1 MLSFDAIVVSIVLI
15 FIVLSFY
22 KEWVG
27 PAFTFLIG
35 VVVLGIFGVLTPSEI
50 MSGFANDQV
59 VVILMLLLIGDIIR
73 DLGIVEN
80 LFDKVFQKAKTYRQF
95 MARMM
100 FLVGGFSAFLNNTPL
115 VAVMMPYVHSWSK
128 RNNIAPSKLLIPL
141 SYSAILGGCI
151 TLIGTSTNLIVNGM
165 VIDQNIIPG
174 LESLDM
180 FDFAYVGIPMMFIG
194 SAYLLLVSN
203 KLLPEN
209 ADTLDKF
216 SENSR
221 KYIVEAHVRPG
232 SDLNG
237 KTIGEANL
245 RNLKGLYLFQI
256 KRNNIKVAA
265 VSSEFELE
273 EGDRLFF
280 AGETETIADLV
291 LTNSGLTLPT
301 VGMLSHKKQLEV
313 VEIVVSHNSTLIS
326 KTVKEANFRGKYDAA
341 VIAIHRNGERMAGK
355 IGDVKV
361 RAGDVL
367 LLLGGDDFTA
377 RTQRVQ
383 DFYFISKVKEFRKQ
397 ENYKIGLLLGGT
409 VLAVILSA
417 LKIVP
422 LFMTLIVMIIVILAL
437 KITNP
442 KDIAASIDFNLAM
455 IIALAL
461 AFGTAMIK
469 SGLAELIADL
479 LITVFMP
486 LGRVGILFGIYLI
499 TTVLA
504 AYVTNKAAVAIIFPI
519 SLTMALNLHL
529 NPEPFVLIVAFA
541 AAANFMTPIG
551 YQTNLMVYGPGS
563 YKFGDF
569 FKIGFPLT
577 IIYMVVCVSILS
589 YIYFY

>member
-35 VVVLGIFGVLTPSEI
+35 VVVLGIFGVLTPAEI
-50 MSGFANDQV
+50 MGGFANDQV
-59 VVILMLLLIGDIIR
+59 MVILMLLLIGDIIR

-80 LFDKVFQKAKTYRQF
+80 LFDKVFQRAKTYRQF

-128 RNNIAPSKLLIPL
+128 RNNISPSKLLIPL

-194 SAYLLLVSN
+194 SAYILLVGK
-203 KLLPEN
+203 KLLPDN

-221 KYIVEAHVRPG
+221 QYIVEAHVRPG

-237 KTIGEANL
+237 KSIGEANL
-245 RNLKGLYLFQI
+245 RNLQGLYLFQI
-256 KRNNIKVAA
+256 KRNNIKLAA
-265 VSSEFELE
+265 VSSEFILE

-280 AGETETIADLV
+280 AGATETIADLI

-326 KTVKEANFRGKYDAA
+326 KTVKEANFRGNYDAA
-341 VIAIHRNGERMAGK
+341 IIAIHRNGERMAGK

-409 VLAVILSA
+409 ILAVILSA

-455 IIALAL
+455 IIALSL

-499 TTVLA
+499 TTILA

-519 SLTMALNLHL
+519 SLSMALSLHL

>member
-1 MLSFDAIVVSIVLI
+1 MLSFDAIVVSIVLV

-22 KEWVG
+22 KEWIG

-35 VVVLGIFGVLTPSEI
+35 VVVLGICGVLSPSEI
-50 MSGFANDQV
+50 MNGFANDQV

-80 LFDKVFQKAKTYRQF
+80 LFDKVFRRAKTYRHF

-100 FLVGGFSAFLNNTPL
+100 LLVGVFSAFLNNTPL

-128 RNNIAPSKLLIPL
+128 RNKISPSKLLIPL

-165 VIDQNIIPG
+165 VVDQTIIPG

-180 FDFAYVGIPMMFIG
+180 FDFASVGIPMMIIG
-194 SAYLLLVSN
+194 SIYLLIVS
-203 KLLPEN
+203 KKWLPDN

-221 KYIVEAHVRPG
+221 QYIVEAHVRPG

-237 KTIGEANL
+237 KSIGDANL
-245 RNLKGLYLFQI
+245 RNLQGLYLFQI
-256 KRNNIKVAA
+256 RRNGSKVAA
-265 VSSEFELE
+265 VSPEFVLA
-273 EGDRLFF
+273 EGDRLVF
-280 AGETETIADLV
+280 AGATETIADLI
-291 LTNSGLTLPT
+291 LDNSGLTLPT

-341 VIAIHRNGERMAGK
+341 VIAIHRNGERVSGK

-409 VLAVILSA
+409 ILAVILSA
-417 LKIVP
+417 LNIVP

-437 KITNP
+437 KISNP
-442 KDIAASIDFNLAM
+442 KDIAASVDFNLAL
-455 IIALAL
+455 IIALSL
-461 AFGTAMIK
+461 AFGTAMLK
-469 SGLAELIADL
+469 SGLAELIADI
-479 LITVFMP
+479 LISVFLP
-486 LGRVGILFGIYLI
+486 LGRMGILFGIYLI

-519 SLTMALNLHL
+519 SLSMALHLHL

-577 IIYMVVCVSILS
+577 LIYMVVCVSILS

>member
-1 MLSFDAIVVSIVLI
+1 MLSFDAIVVSIVLV
-15 FIVLSFY
+15 FIILSFY
-22 KEWVG
+22 KEWLG

-35 VVVLGIFGVLTPSEI
+35 VVVLGIFGILTPAEI

-59 VVILMLLLIGDIIR
+59 VVILMLLLIGDTIR
-73 DLGIVEN
+73 DLGIVED
-80 LFDKVFQKAKTYRQF
+80 LFDKVFRKAKTYRQF

-100 FLVGGFSAFLNNTPL
+100 FLVGGFSAFFNNTPL
-115 VAVMMPYVHSWSK
+115 VAVMMPYVHFWSK
-128 RNNIAPSKLLIPL
+128 RNNISPSKLLIPL

-165 VIDQNIIPG
+165 VVDQDIIPG
-174 LESLDM
+174 MKSLDM

-194 SAYLLLVSN
+194 AIYLLLVSK
-203 KLLPEN
+203 KLLPDN
-209 ADTLDKF
+209 TDTLDKF

-245 RNLKGLYLFQI
+245 RNLQGLYLFQI
-256 KRNNIKVAA
+256 KRDNVKLTA
-265 VSSEFELE
+265 VSSEFVLE
-273 EGDRLFF
+273 EGDCLFF
-280 AGETETIADLV
+280 AGDTETIADLI
-291 LTNSGLTLPT
+291 LANSGLTLPT

-326 KTVKEANFRGKYDAA
+326 KTVKEANFRGNYDAA
-341 VIAIHRNGERMAGK
+341 IIAIHRNGERMAGK
-355 IGDVKV
+355 LGDVKV

-397 ENYKIGLLLGGT
+397 ENYKVGLLLGGT
-409 VLAVILSA
+409 ILAVILSA
-417 LKIVP
+417 LEIVP
-422 LFMTLIVMIIVILAL
+422 LFMTLIVIIIAILAL
-437 KITNP
+437 KIANP

-455 IIALAL
+455 IIALSL

-469 SGLAELIADL
+469 SGLAELVANL
-479 LITVFMP
+479 LISVFMP
-486 LGRVGILFGIYLI
+486 LGSVGILFGIYLI
-499 TTVLA
+499 TTILA

-519 SLTMALNLHL
+519 SLSMALNLNL
-529 NPEPFVLIVAFA
+529 DPEPFVLVVAFA

-563 YKFGDF
+563 YKFDDF

-577 IIYMVVCVSILS
+577 VIYMVVCVSILS
-589 YIYFY
+589 FIYFY

>member
-35 VVVLGIFGVLTPSEI
+35 VVVLGIFGVLTPAEI
-50 MSGFANDQV
+50 MGGFANDQV
-59 VVILMLLLIGDIIR
+59 MVILMLLLIGDIIR

-80 LFDKVFQKAKTYRQF
+80 LFDKVFQRAKTYRQF

-221 KYIVEAHVRPG
+221 QYIVEAHVRPG

-237 KTIGEANL
+237 KSIGEANL
-245 RNLKGLYLFQI
+245 RNLQGLYLFQI
-256 KRNNIKVAA
+256 KRNNIKLPA
-265 VSSEFELE
+265 VSPEFILE
-273 EGDRLFF
+273 EGDCLFF
-280 AGETETIADLV
+280 AGATETIADLV
-291 LTNSGLTLPT
+291 LANSGLTLPT

-409 VLAVILSA
+409 ILAVILSA

-422 LFMTLIVMIIVILAL
+422 LFMTLIVLIIVILAL

-479 LITVFMP
+479 LISVFMP

-519 SLTMALNLHL
+519 SLSMALNLHL
-529 NPEPFVLIVAFA
+529 NPEPFILIVAFA

-551 YQTNLMVYGPGS
+551 YQTNLMVYGPGG

-589 YIYFY
+589 YTYFY

>member
-1 MLSFDAIVVSIVLI
+1 MLSFDAIVVSIVLV

-50 MSGFANDQV
+50 MGGFANDQV

-100 FLVGGFSAFLNNTPL
+100 LLVGGFSAFLNNTPL

-128 RNNIAPSKLLIPL
+128 RNNISPSKLLIPL

-165 VIDQNIIPG
+165 VVDQNIIPG

-203 KLLPEN
+203 KLLPDN

-237 KTIGEANL
+237 KTIEEANL

-256 KRNNIKVAA
+256 KRNNIKLAA

-291 LTNSGLTLPT
+291 LANSGLTLPT

-326 KTVKEANFRGKYDAA
+326 KTVKEANFRGNYDAA
-341 VIAIHRNGERMAGK
+341 IIAIHRNGERMAGK

-377 RTQRVQ
+377 RTQRIQ

-397 ENYKIGLLLGGT
+397 ESYKIWLLLGGT
-409 VLAVILSA
+409 ILAVILSA

-422 LFMTLIVMIIVILAL
+422 LFMTLIVLIIVILAL

-479 LITVFMP
+479 LISVFMP
-486 LGRVGILFGIYLI
+486 FGRVGILFGIYLI

-519 SLTMALNLHL
+519 SLSMALSLHL

-551 YQTNLMVYGPGS
+551 YQTNLMVYGPGA

-589 YIYFY
+589 YTYFY

>member
-35 VVVLGIFGVLTPSEI
+35 VVVLGIFGVLTPAEI
-50 MSGFANDQV
+50 MGGFANDQV
-59 VVILMLLLIGDIIR
+59 MVILMLLLIGDIIR

-80 LFDKVFQKAKTYRQF
+80 LFDKVFQRAKTYRQF

-128 RNNIAPSKLLIPL
+128 RNNISPSKLLIPL

-194 SAYLLLVSN
+194 SAYILLVGK
-203 KLLPEN
+203 KLLPDN

-221 KYIVEAHVRPG
+221 QYIVEAHVRPS

-237 KTIGEANL
+237 KSIGEANL
-245 RNLKGLYLFQI
+245 RNLQGLYLFQI
-256 KRNNIKVAA
+256 KRNNIKLAA
-265 VSSEFELE
+265 VSSEFILE

-280 AGETETIADLV
+280 AGATETIADLI

-326 KTVKEANFRGKYDAA
+326 KTVKEANFRGNYDAA
-341 VIAIHRNGERMAGK
+341 IIAIHRNGERMAGK

-409 VLAVILSA
+409 ILAVILSA

-455 IIALAL
+455 IIALSL

-499 TTVLA
+499 TTILA

-519 SLTMALNLHL
+519 SLSMALSLHL

-589 YIYFY
+589 YIHFY

>member
-22 KEWVG
+22 KEWIG

-35 VVVLGIFGVLTPSEI
+35 VVTLGIFGVLTPSEI
-50 MSGFANDQV
+50 MGGFANDQV

-80 LFDKVFQKAKTYRQF
+80 LFDKVFQRAKTYRQF

-128 RNNIAPSKLLIPL
+128 RNKISPSKLLIPL

-165 VIDQNIIPG
+165 VVDQNIIPG

-194 SAYLLLVSN
+194 SAYLLFVGK
-203 KLLPEN
+203 KLLPDN

-221 KYIVEAHVRPG
+221 QYIVEAHVRPG

-245 RNLKGLYLFQI
+245 RNLQGLYLFQI
-256 KRNNIKVAA
+256 KRNNRKVAA
-265 VSSEFELE
+265 VSSEFILE

-280 AGETETIADLV
+280 AGATETIADLI
-291 LTNSGLTLPT
+291 LANKGLTLPT

-341 VIAIHRNGERMAGK
+341 VIAIHRNGERMSGK

-377 RTQRVQ
+377 RTLRVQ
-383 DFYFISKVKEFRKQ
+383 DFYFISKVKEYRKQ

-409 VLAVILSA
+409 ILAVILSA

-455 IIALAL
+455 IIALSL

-479 LITVFMP
+479 LISVFIP

-499 TTVLA
+499 TTILA

-519 SLTMALNLHL
+519 SLSMALNLHL

-569 FKIGFPLT
+569 FKIGLPLT

>member
-1 MLSFDAIVVSIVLI
+1 MLSFDAIVVSIVLV

-22 KEWVG
+22 KEWIG

-35 VVVLGIFGVLTPSEI
+35 VVVLGICGVLSPSEI
-50 MSGFANDQV
+50 MNGFANDQV

-80 LFDKVFQKAKTYRQF
+80 LFDKVFRRAKTYRHF

-100 FLVGGFSAFLNNTPL
+100 LLVGVFSAFLNNTPL

-128 RNNIAPSKLLIPL
+128 RNKISPSKLLIPL

-165 VIDQNIIPG
+165 VVDQTIIPG

-180 FDFAYVGIPMMFIG
+180 FDFASVGIPMMIIG
-194 SAYLLLVSN
+194 SIYLLIVA
-203 KLLPEN
+203 KKWLPDN

-221 KYIVEAHVRPG
+221 QYIVEAHVRPG

-237 KTIGEANL
+237 KSIGEANL
-245 RNLKGLYLFQI
+245 RNLQGLYLFQI
-256 KRNNIKVAA
+256 RRNGSKLAA
-265 VSSEFELE
+265 VSSEFVLA
-273 EGDRLFF
+273 EGDRLAF
-280 AGETETIADLV
+280 AGATETIADLI
-291 LTNSGLTLPT
+291 LDNSGLTLPS

-341 VIAIHRNGERMAGK
+341 VIAIHRNGERVSGK

-409 VLAVILSA
+409 ILAVLLSA
-417 LKIVP
+417 LNIVP

-437 KITNP
+437 KISNP
-442 KDIAASIDFNLAM
+442 KDIAASIDFNLAL
-455 IIALAL
+455 IIALSL
-461 AFGTAMIK
+461 AFGTAMLK
-469 SGLAELIADL
+469 SGLAELIADI
-479 LITVFMP
+479 LISVFLP
-486 LGRVGILFGIYLI
+486 LGRMGVLFGIYLI

-519 SLTMALNLHL
+519 SLSMALHLHL

-577 IIYMVVCVSILS
+577 LIYMVVCVSILS

>member
-22 KEWVG
+22 KEWIG

-50 MSGFANDQV
+50 MGGFANDQV
-59 VVILMLLLIGDIIR
+59 MVILMLLLIGDIIR

-80 LFDKVFQKAKTYRQF
+80 LFDKVFRKAKTYRQF

-100 FLVGGFSAFLNNTPL
+100 LLVGGFSAILNNTPL

-128 RNNIAPSKLLIPL
+128 RNNISPSKLLIPL

-165 VIDQNIIPG
+165 VVDQNIIPG

-194 SAYLLLVSN
+194 SAYILLVGK
-203 KLLPEN
+203 KLLPDN

-221 KYIVEAHVRPG
+221 QYIVEAHVRPG

-237 KTIGEANL
+237 KSIGEANL
-245 RNLKGLYLFQI
+245 RNLQGLYLFQI
-256 KRNNIKVAA
+256 KRNNIKLAA
-265 VSSEFELE
+265 VSPEFILE
-273 EGDRLFF
+273 EGDCLFF
-280 AGETETIADLV
+280 AGATETIAELI
-291 LTNSGLTLPT
+291 LANKGLTLPT

-341 VIAIHRNGERMAGK
+341 VIAIHRNGERMSGK

-409 VLAVILSA
+409 ILAVILSA

-442 KDIAASIDFNLAM
+442 KDIAASIDFNLAL
-455 IIALAL
+455 IIALSL

-479 LITVFMP
+479 LISVFLP

-519 SLTMALNLHL
+519 SLSMALHLHL
-529 NPEPFVLIVAFA
+529 NPEP
-541 AAANFMTPIG
+541 
-551 YQTNLMVYGPGS
+551 
-563 YKFGDF
+563 
-569 FKIGFPLT
+569 
-577 IIYMVVCVSILS
+577 
-589 YIYFY
+589 

>member
-1 MLSFDAIVVSIVLI
+1 MLGFDAIVVSIVLV
-15 FIVLSFY
+15 FIILSFY
-22 KEWVG
+22 KEWLG

-35 VVVLGIFGVLTPSEI
+35 VVVLGIFGVLSPSEI
-50 MSGFANDQV
+50 MNGFANDQV

-73 DLGIVEN
+73 DLGIVES
-80 LFDKVFQKAKTYRQF
+80 LFDKVFRKAKTYRYF

-100 FLVGGFSAFLNNTPL
+100 LLVGVSSAFLNNTPL

-128 RNNIAPSKLLIPL
+128 RNGISPSKLLIPL
-141 SYSAILGGCI
+141 SYSAILGGCV

-165 VIDQNIIPG
+165 VIDQTIIPG

-180 FDFAYVGIPMMFIG
+180 FDFAYVGIPMMIIG
-194 SAYLLLVSN
+194 SIYLLIVGD
-203 KLLPEN
+203 KWLPDN
-209 ADTLDKF
+209 ADTLDEF
-216 SENSR
+216 AENSR
-221 KYIVEAHVRPG
+221 EYIVEAHVRPG

-237 KTIGEANL
+237 KSIGEANL
-245 RNLKGLYLFQI
+245 RNLQGLYLFQI
-256 KRNNIKVAA
+256 KRNGSKLAA
-265 VSSEFELE
+265 VSSEFKLA

-280 AGETETIADLV
+280 AGATETIADLI

-313 VEIVVSHNSTLIS
+313 VEIVVSHNSTLIT

-341 VIAIHRNGERMAGK
+341 IIAIHRNGERMTGK

-409 VLAVILSA
+409 ILAVILSA
-417 LKIVP
+417 LNIVP
-422 LFMTLIVMIIVILAL
+422 LFMSLIVMIIVILAM

-455 IIALAL
+455 IIALSL
-461 AFGTAMIK
+461 AFGTAMLK
-469 SGLAELIADL
+469 SGLAEMIAGL
-479 LITVFMP
+479 LISVFLP
-486 LGRVGILFGIYLI
+486 LGRMGVLFGIYLI
-499 TTVLA
+499 TSILA

-519 SLTMALNLHL
+519 SLSMALHLHL
-529 NPEPFVLIVAFA
+529 NPEPFILIVAFA

>member
-1 MLSFDAIVVSIVLI
+1 MLSFDAIVVSIVLV

-22 KEWVG
+22 KEWIG

-35 VVVLGIFGVLTPSEI
+35 VVVLGICGVLSPSEI
-50 MSGFANDQV
+50 MNGFANDQV

-80 LFDKVFQKAKTYRQF
+80 LFDKVFRRAKTYRHF

-100 FLVGGFSAFLNNTPL
+100 LLVGVFSGFLNNTPL

-128 RNNIAPSKLLIPL
+128 RNNISPSKLLIPL

-165 VIDQNIIPG
+165 VVDQTIIPG

-180 FDFAYVGIPMMFIG
+180 FDFASVGIPMMIIG
-194 SAYLLLVSN
+194 SIYLLIVGH
-203 KLLPEN
+203 KWLPDN

-237 KTIGEANL
+237 KSIGDANL
-245 RNLKGLYLFQI
+245 RNLQGLYLFQI
-256 KRNNIKVAA
+256 KRNGSKVAA
-265 VSSEFELE
+265 VSPEFVLA
-273 EGDRLFF
+273 EGDRLVF
-280 AGETETIADLV
+280 AGATETIADLI
-291 LTNSGLTLPT
+291 LDNSGLTLPT

-341 VIAIHRNGERMAGK
+341 VIAIHRNGERVTGK

-409 VLAVILSA
+409 ILAVLLSA
-417 LKIVP
+417 FNIVP

-437 KITNP
+437 KISNP
-442 KDIAASIDFNLAM
+442 KDIAASVDFNLAL
-455 IIALAL
+455 IIALSL

-469 SGLAELIADL
+469 SGLAELIADI
-479 LITVFMP
+479 LIYVFLP
-486 LGRVGILFGIYLI
+486 LGRMGVLFGIYLI

-519 SLTMALNLHL
+519 SLSMALHLHL

>member
-22 KEWVG
+22 KEWIG

-35 VVVLGIFGVLTPSEI
+35 VVTLGIFGVLTPSEI
-50 MSGFANDQV
+50 MGGFANDQV

-100 FLVGGFSAFLNNTPL
+100 LLVGGFSAILNNTPL

-128 RNNIAPSKLLIPL
+128 RNKISPSKLLIPL

-165 VIDQNIIPG
+165 VVDQNIIPG

-194 SAYLLLVSN
+194 SAYLLFVGK
-203 KLLPEN
+203 KLLPDN

-221 KYIVEAHVRPG
+221 QYIVEAHVRPG

-245 RNLKGLYLFQI
+245 RNLQGLYLFQI
-256 KRNNIKVAA
+256 KRNNRKVAA
-265 VSSEFELE
+265 VSSEFILE

-280 AGETETIADLV
+280 AGATETIADLI
-291 LTNSGLTLPT
+291 LANKGLTLPT

-341 VIAIHRNGERMAGK
+341 VIAIHRNGERMSGK

-383 DFYFISKVKEFRKQ
+383 DFYFISKVKEYRKQ

-409 VLAVILSA
+409 ILAVILSA

-455 IIALAL
+455 IIALSL

-479 LITVFMP
+479 LISVFIP

-499 TTVLA
+499 TTILA

-519 SLTMALNLHL
+519 SLSMALNLHL

-569 FKIGFPLT
+569 FKIGLPLT
-577 IIYMVVCVSILS
+577 IIYMIVCVSILS

>member
-35 VVVLGIFGVLTPSEI
+35 VVVLGIFGVLTPAEI
-50 MSGFANDQV
+50 MGGFANDQV
-59 VVILMLLLIGDIIR
+59 MVILMLLLIGDIIR

-80 LFDKVFQKAKTYRQF
+80 LFDKVFQRAKTYRQF

-128 RNNIAPSKLLIPL
+128 RNNISPSKLLIPL

-194 SAYLLLVSN
+194 SAYILLVGK
-203 KLLPEN
+203 KLLPDN

-221 KYIVEAHVRPG
+221 QYIVEAHVRPS

-237 KTIGEANL
+237 KSIGEANL
-245 RNLKGLYLFQI
+245 RNLQGLYLFQI
-256 KRNNIKVAA
+256 KRNNIKLAA
-265 VSSEFELE
+265 VSSEFILE

-280 AGETETIADLV
+280 AGATETIADLI

-326 KTVKEANFRGKYDAA
+326 KTVKEANFRGNYDAA
-341 VIAIHRNGERMAGK
+341 IIAIHRNGERMAGK

-409 VLAVILSA
+409 ILAVILSA

-455 IIALAL
+455 IIALSL

-499 TTVLA
+499 TTILA

-519 SLTMALNLHL
+519 SLSMALSLHL

>member
-15 FIVLSFY
+15 FIILSFY

-50 MSGFANDQV
+50 MGGFANDQV

-80 LFDKVFQKAKTYRQF
+80 LFDKVFQRAKTYRQF
-95 MARMM
+95 MGRMM

-128 RNNIAPSKLLIPL
+128 RNKISPSKLLIPL

-165 VIDQNIIPG
+165 VVDQNIIPG

-194 SAYLLLVSN
+194 SAYLLLVGK

-221 KYIVEAHVRPG
+221 QYIVEAHVRPG

-245 RNLKGLYLFQI
+245 RNLQGLYLFQI
-256 KRNNIKVAA
+256 KRDNMKLTA
-265 VSSEFELE
+265 VSSEFILA

-280 AGETETIADLV
+280 AGATETIADLV
-291 LTNSGLTLPT
+291 LANSGLTLPT

-341 VIAIHRNGERMAGK
+341 VIAIHRNGERMSGK

-409 VLAVILSA
+409 ILAVILSA

-455 IIALAL
+455 IIALSL

-469 SGLAELIADL
+469 SGLAELVADI
-479 LITVFMP
+479 LISVFMP

-519 SLTMALNLHL
+519 SLSMALNLHL

-551 YQTNLMVYGPGS
+551 YQTNLMVYGPGG